1 MEEQGGQGGGGEW
14 RALAIFIINLF
25 QRAAR
30 PVDRKQ
36 REEYGRGRGKRE
48 EKLCRT
54 ENSCADVFYRIQ
66 NTDSGYKRRGGGGG
80 RRRVGKDN
88 GRVAGFLDYF
98 PRRSLVDPR
107 CAYSRVW
114 RTIVIVR
121 GFPHRPRE
129 GNETVV
135 SPLRA
140 ACSVRER
147 TGEDFWKMKTR
158 VSGSIINDSAPWME
172 RGKCVL
178 CLLVGLVT
186 KLYLWYDRENKIK
199 GKKFDKNIYIYE
211 YFTINCD
218 VFLSNKNIYSIY
230 QLKINYKN

>member
-1 MEEQGGQGGGGEW
+1 MEEEEGKGRRSCAERRIRAQTYFIEYRIRIPDIRGGE
-14 RALAIFIINLF
+14 
-25 QRAAR
+25 
-30 PVDRKQ
+30 
-36 REEYGRGRGKRE
+36 
-48 EKLCRT
+48 
-54 ENSCADVFYRIQ
+54 
-66 NTDSGYKRRGGGGG
+66 GGG

-135 SPLRA
+135 PPLRA

-158 VSGSIINDSAPWME
+158 VSGSIINDSAP
-172 RGKCVL
+172 
-178 CLLVGLVT
+178 
-186 KLYLWYDRENKIK
+186 
-199 GKKFDKNIYIYE
+199 
-211 YFTINCD
+211 
-218 VFLSNKNIYSIY
+218 
-230 QLKINYKN
+230 